1 MRYVF
6 TTGTVTPTDMPD
18 HDARDSFFENV
29 ILSGNFTGYDFR
41 NVSFSRCL
49 VVGDWSGALTE
60 YSTSWQSDW
69 SKCILPRDAFGAYS
83 LPPRH
88 DFMAALI
95 RQRAGAL
102 SPARRTAA
110 QGVADHLAADHATS
124 WRDSLYWLKTT
135 YGLTNAQLKTMLATV
150 FQNHPALVSKV
161 NAVVGGSEGSLSAI
175 LDWVRPAEEP
185 LEIRSRIDLL
195 RDPRLTGEDRR
206 GIELVLEADASGH
219 RVHLYTLHPWPMGVA
234 ALVTGTPHWNW
245 WD

>member
-49 VVGDWSGALTE
+49 VVGG
-60 YSTSWQSDW
+60 
-69 SKCILPRDAFGAYS
+69 G
-83 LPPRH
+83 
-88 DFMAALI
+88 
-95 RQRAGAL
+95 AGA
-102 SPARRTAA
+102 
-110 QGVADHLAADHATS
+110 
-124 WRDSLYWLKTT
+124 
-135 YGLTNAQLKTMLATV
+135 
-150 FQNHPALVSKV
+150 
-161 NAVVGGSEGSLSAI
+161 
-175 LDWVRPAEEP
+175 RPRGEP